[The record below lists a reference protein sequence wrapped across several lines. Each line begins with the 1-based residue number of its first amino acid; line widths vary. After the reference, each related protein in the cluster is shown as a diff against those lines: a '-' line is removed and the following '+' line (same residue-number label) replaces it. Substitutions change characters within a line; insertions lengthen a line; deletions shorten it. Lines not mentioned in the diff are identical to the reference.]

1 MITAEK
7 HNSKGNIPAETSV
20 SAKDLWQKWTGIGAK
35 ELVNRECQAVE
46 SKWRSKRAALGSE
59 RGYTAF

>member
-35 ELVNRECQAVE
+35 EVVNRESQVAE
-46 SKWRSKRAALGSE
+46 SKWKNRRVALGSG